1 MIKEGYDEIEWKVIE
16 DSLGRPSLSIGHRAI
31 HSTYD
36 AEGQATRWAKSI
48 ISATVEKGCNSIVL
62 LGLGMGYLPRALYNE
77 GFKDVIVWDPFPKM
91 RQHIPYHGG
100 EWKDVIPVASSFD
113 TLTQFIHKQAKP
125 NTKPYVV
132 IHPGYNHY
140 CDLEYRQILQF
151 LQGTFRVSPESK
163 LDKIVVS
170 HRALESI
177 TLTPFFPLIDSLRG
191 HFDDEKAILVSAGPS
206 LKPCLPFLR
215 ERKEGILFAAVQAVP
230 LLQRAGIKINYVVI
244 SDPQD
249 LRGMLTDC
257 TLDFDGLIAEAAVH
271 PTTLEWCPE
280 KTYLF
285 NLPSDH
291 LHRYIW
297 PPFRGTNI
305 RAPISTVSETQ
316 VLLSLT
322 LNFQSLLM
330 FGMDFCWKQERYS
343 YRSPLSLSD
352 RSREKYFRVATINGD
367 IGETER
373 SYFHASRY
381 LNFICER
388 VGQGNYTFFQH
399 TEGLPIS
406 TAQQIS
412 PEEIPQIL
420 NKDREIV
427 CPKYEHEVDFAMV
440 SLAEM
445 LLLEASESTHVTN
458 NTGNLLT
465 DSLIDL
471 AMPFFKE
478 IPIEDRQSICLA
490 HALRLKEKI
499 NRMKI

>member
-1 MIKEGYDEIEWKVIE
+1 MKKEGYDEIEWEVIT
-16 DSLGRPSLSIGHRAI
+16 DKLGRPSLNIGHRSI

-36 AEGQATRWAKSI
+36 AEGQAARWAKSI
-48 ISATVEKGCNSIVL
+48 IGATVKKGCNSIIL
-62 LGLGMGYLPRALYNE
+62 LGLGMGYLPRALYKE
-77 GFKDVIVWDPFPKM
+77 GFKDIIVWDPFPKM

-100 EWKDVIPVASSFD
+100 DWKEEIPIATSFD
-113 TLTQFIHKQAKP
+113 TLTKLIHKHAKP
-125 NTKPYVV
+125 TTRPDVV

-151 LQGTFRVSPESK
+151 LQGLFRVDPNTK

-170 HRALESI
+170 HRALESL

-206 LKPCLPFLR
+206 LKPCLPYLA
-215 ERKEGILFAAVQAVP
+215 ERKEGILCAAVQAVP
-230 LLQRAGIKINYVVI
+230 LLQKSGVKINYVVI

-291 LHRYIW
+291 LHRYVW

-316 VLLSLT
+316 VLLSIT

-330 FGMDFCWKQERYS
+330 LGMDFCWKQERYS
-343 YRSPLSLSD
+343 YRSPLSPSD
-352 RSREKYFRVATINGD
+352 RSREKYFRVTTINGD

-373 SYFHASRY
+373 AYFHASRY

-388 VGQGNYTFFQH
+388 IGQGQISFYQH

-406 TAQQIS
+406 TAQQVS
-412 PEEIPQIL
+412 PSEIPLIL
-420 NKDREIV
+420 NREREIA
-427 CPKYEHEVDFAMV
+427 CPKYQHKVDLAMV
-440 SLAEM
+440 SLAER

-458 NTGNLLT
+458 NTGNFMT

-471 AMPFFKE
+471 EMPFFKE
-478 IPIEDRQSICLA
+478 IPVEERPNICLA
-490 HALRLKEKI
+490 HALRLSEKV
-499 NRMKI
+499 NSMKL